1 MIDSISPASMSF
13 PVWLRAAHWINVLFI
28 GFLIRA
34 GIQIFAALPKLYR
47 DDDATPGT
55 EWLKLTNKK
64 LPTDRLWIS
73 LEEEVAVPM
82 LLAQP
87 GGNNLGMGRH
97 WHFFAAIFWIING
110 VAYICLLAASDEWH
124 RLIPTSWS
132 IVPDAWHTAVTY
144 ATFHLPAASSGNPYD
159 PLQQLAYAGVVFL
172 LAPLL
177 IATGAAQSPA
187 IAARFPWYT
196 RLFGGRQTAR
206 SLHFIGMVAF
216 ILFVIMHTALV
227 LSTGARNNLA
237 DITVGQHAHDRAAAV
252 VLASGTI
259 IAIVTIYAITSW
271 YSRARP
277 RDVQRALGAIVN
289 TVRRGLF
296 LRVTSHQ
303 DYPASSIS
311 PVFRING
318 YPPAT
323 PEYDGLVADRFRD
336 WRLRIGGLIE
346 QPANFTLDDL
356 LAMPNSTQITKHVCI
371 QGWSAVA
378 EWRGVLLTEIL
389 ARCRPKPEARY
400 LVFWSHQLDE
410 TGQSF
415 YESLDIELAHHSQ
428 TILAY
433 EMNGE
438 PLAVPHGA
446 PLRLRVETQL
456 GFKMVKWLKAIEF
469 VEEYRH
475 IRDGQGGSREDNMYY
490 DAGAG
495 I

>member
-1 MIDSISPASMSF
+1 VIDSISPTSMSF
-13 PVWLRAAHWINVLFI
+13 PVWLRAAHWANVLFI

-47 DDDATPGT
+47 NDDATPGT
-55 EWLKLTNKK
+55 EWLRLTRKK

-73 LEEEVAVPM
+73 LEEEVEVPM

-97 WHFFAAIFWIING
+97 WHFFAAIFWIVNG
-110 VAYICLLAASDEWH
+110 ATYIGLLAASGEWR

-132 IVPDAWHTAVTY
+132 IVPGAWHTATTY
-144 ATFHLPAASSGNPYD
+144 ATFHLPAASAGHPYD
-159 PLQQLAYAGVVFL
+159 PLQQLAYASVVFL

-196 RLFGGRQTAR
+196 RLFGGRQAAR
-206 SLHFIGMVAF
+206 SIHFIGMVAF
-216 ILFVIMHTALV
+216 VLFVIMHTALV
-227 LSTGARNNLA
+227 LITGARNNLA
-237 DITVGQHAHDRAAAV
+237 DITFGQHAHDRTAAV
-252 VLASGTI
+252 VAAAAI
-259 IAIVTIYAITSW
+259 IASIVTTYAITSW

-277 RDVQRALGAIVN
+277 RNVQRALGAVVN

-296 LRVTSHQ
+296 LRVVSHQ
-303 DYPASSIS
+303 HYPASAIS

-318 YPPAT
+318 YPPET
-323 PEYDGLVADRFRD
+323 SEYDRLVAEDFRD
-336 WRLRIGGLIE
+336 WRLHVGGLVE
-346 QPANFTLDDL
+346 QPADFTLDDL
-356 LAMPNSTQITKHVCI
+356 LAMPNTTQITKHVCI

-389 ARCRPKPEARY
+389 SRCRPKAEARY
-400 LVFWSHQLDE
+400 LVFSSYQLDD
-410 TGQSF
+410 TGQPF
-415 YESLDIELAHHSQ
+415 YGSLDIVLARHPQ
-428 TILAY
+428 TILAH

-438 PLAVPHGA
+438 PLTVPHGA

-456 GFKMVKWLKAIEF
+456 GFKMVKWLRAIEL
-469 VEEYRH
+469 VDEYRN